1 MELLL
6 SGVNYTNGKNKLQTR
21 QISSLQLI
29 NGKLW
34 LGIGIEIILLISFS
48 MIMYF
53 ILTSGNLKQNPFS
66 SRRKGKIS
74 LWVAA
79 GLILLA
85 MVLVF
90 QGMINGALFR
100 LF

>member
-1 MELLL
+1 M
-6 SGVNYTNGKNKLQTR
+6 VRYRDRNYFAHIIQHDYVFHPDEWQLEAKPVQQSTKRKNKL
-21 QISSLQLI
+21 
-29 NGKLW
+29 G
-34 LGIGIEIILLISFS
+34 
-48 MIMYF
+48 
-53 ILTSGNLKQNPFS
+53 
-66 SRRKGKIS
+66 
-74 LWVAA
+74 VAA

>member
-1 MELLL
+1 M
-6 SGVNYTNGKNKLQTR
+6 VRYRDRNYFAHIIQHDYVFHPDER
-21 QISSLQLI
+21 Q
-29 NGKLW
+29 
-34 LGIGIEIILLISFS
+34 
-48 MIMYF
+48 
-53 ILTSGNLKQNPFS
+53 LKQNPFT

-74 LWVAA
+74 LWIAS
-79 GLILLA
+79 GLIILA

>member
-1 MELLL
+1 M
-6 SGVNYTNGKNKLQTR
+6 T
-21 QISSLQLI
+21 II
-29 NGKLW
+29 NNQRLW
-34 LGIGIEIILLISFS
+34 LGLEVEIILLISFS

-53 ILTSGNLKQNPFS
+53 ILTSGNLKQNPFT
-66 SRRKGKIS
+66 SRQKGKMS
-74 LWVAA
+74 LWIAA

>member
-1 MELLL
+1 M
-6 SGVNYTNGKNKLQTR
+6 TIIKNQR
-21 QISSLQLI
+21 
-29 NGKLW
+29 LW

-74 LWVAA
+74 Y
-79 GLILLA
+79 G
-85 MVLVF
+85 
-90 QGMINGALFR
+90 
-100 LF
+100 

>member
-1 MELLL
+1 MV
-6 SGVNYTNGKNKLQTR
+6 SIGV
-21 QISSLQLI
+21 
-29 NGKLW
+29 
-34 LGIGIEIILLISFS
+34 EIILLISFS

-53 ILTSGNLKQNPFS
+53 ILTRGNFKQNPFT

-74 LWVAA
+74 LWIAS
-79 GLILLA
+79 GLIILA

-90 QGMINGALFR
+90 QGMINGVLFR